1 MKSESVKVSANFSCY
16 NFIMF
21 YFYFTMRRSTDSEVL
36 YDLYGR
42 FVKLNLMKKANYD
55 KFSTFILS

>member
-1 MKSESVKVSANFSCY
+1 MKSESVKVLANF
-16 NFIMF
+16 IVTILLF